1 MVLIQIK
8 KKKKKNIKNTS
19 STHYTHDTNFLL
31 LHITILVHTLVKP
44 LETVL
49 ARRQVD
55 SHLRVSALSILSMAC
70 QTCPV
75 ALSGQ
80 MSELID
86 WVLNILEIEK
96 SPEVRRGKKKK

>member
-1 MVLIQIK
+1 MYIV
-8 KKKKKNIKNTS
+8 N
-19 STHYTHDTNFLL
+19 
-31 LHITILVHTLVKP
+31 TLVKP

-49 ARRQVD
+49 ARREEDVN
-55 SHLRVSALSILSMAC
+55 LRVSALSLLSMAC

-75 ALSGQ
+75 ALSSQ

-96 SPEVRRGKKKK
+96 AAEIRRGNLKLLFLP

>member
-1 MVLIQIK
+1 M
-8 KKKKKNIKNTS
+8 
-19 STHYTHDTNFLL
+19 HFLV
-31 LHITILVHTLVKP
+31 TTLVTP

-49 ARRQVD
+49 SRRNED

-80 MSELID
+80 MSELIH

-96 SPEVRRGKKKK
+96 TPEVRRGKNTNYPPPLCFIDVCFC

>member
-1 MVLIQIK
+1 V
-8 KKKKKNIKNTS
+8 N
-19 STHYTHDTNFLL
+19 
-31 LHITILVHTLVKP
+31 TLVKP

-49 ARRQVD
+49 ARRNED
-55 SHLRVSALSILSMAC
+55 SNLRVSALSLLSMAC

-75 ALSGQ
+75 ALSSQ

-96 SPEVRRGKKKK
+96 TAEVRRGIYEELSITCYIYLTYKSQLPQF